1 MFFWKKNFS
10 TIRSFKVSFFHSTK
24 ILSPSKILVFEWKFF
39 LVQSKIKQSL
49 QFFAFAANFNSLS
62 LLPLPHKVHFALCSK
77 SVNTSS
83 VLLRSPLAAAAAAT
97 RASTPPLSSQLAV
110 LPLPLPPQLALGE
123 HRPRDHEHSLG
134 GRR

>member
-1 MFFWKKNFS
+1 MFFEKKISAQSDLSKFLFFTQRRFFLRPKFWFS
-10 TIRSFKVSFFHSTK
+10 NGN
-24 ILSPSKILVFEWKFF
+24 FF